1 MEEKN
6 GRKKTGEKKSGKI
19 NPEKIPGNFLLENLP
34 VNLFGN
40 FTPENKAQENETNK
54 KAGISAAEY
63 MGIFQI
69 AHRLAG
75 GKGVALH
82 WRYMGQFLEAR
93 LEASKADHQEQGQ
106 AWRPGTSHTHTTGH
120 QEQGS
125 QGTGQTR
132 WRRARQTTA
141 ATHHSSP
148 ACSRARST
156 GQGQAQPGRDPGAGQ
171 QGRP

>member
-6 GRKKTGEKKSGKI
+6 GRKKTGEKKTGKI

-40 FTPENKAQENETNK
+40 FTTENKAQENETNK
-54 KAGISAAEY
+54 KVGISAAEY

-106 AWRPGTSHTHTTGH
+106 A
-120 QEQGS
+120 
-125 QGTGQTR
+125 
-132 WRRARQTTA
+132 
-141 ATHHSSP
+141 
-148 ACSRARST
+148 
-156 GQGQAQPGRDPGAGQ
+156 
-171 QGRP
+171 

>member
-40 FTPENKAQENETNK
+40 FTPENKAQENEANK

-75 GKGVALH
+75 GKGAALH
-82 WRYMGQFLEAR
+82 WRYMGQLIEAR
-93 LEASKADHQEQGQ
+93 LQTARTGPQEKG
-106 AWRPGTSHTHTTGH
+106 
-120 QEQGS
+120 
-125 QGTGQTR
+125 
-132 WRRARQTTA
+132 RA
-141 ATHHSSP
+141 
-148 ACSRARST
+148 
-156 GQGQAQPGRDPGAGQ
+156 
-171 QGRP
+171 

>member
-6 GRKKTGEKKSGKI
+6 GRKKNGEKKSGKI

-40 FTPENKAQENETNK
+40 FTTENKAQENETNK

-106 AWRPGTSHTHTTGH
+106 GRP
-120 QEQGS
+120 QQP
-125 QGTGQTR
+125 R
-132 WRRARQTTA
+132 TTA
-141 ATHHSSP
+141 AQRAAEQGTQAKARHGQ
-148 ACSRARST
+148 ARS
-156 GQGQAQPGRDPGAGQ
+156 PGAWQ

>member
-6 GRKKTGEKKSGKI
+6 GRKKTGEKKTGKI

-40 FTPENKAQENETNK
+40 FTTENKAQENETNK

-82 WRYMGQFLEAR
+82 WRYMGQFIEAR
-93 LEASKADHQEQGQ
+93 LEASRADHQEQGQ
-106 AWRPGTSHTHTTGH
+106 A
-120 QEQGS
+120 
-125 QGTGQTR
+125 
-132 WRRARQTTA
+132 
-141 ATHHSSP
+141 
-148 ACSRARST
+148 
-156 GQGQAQPGRDPGAGQ
+156 
-171 QGRP
+171 

>member
-6 GRKKTGEKKSGKI
+6 GRKKNGEKKSGKI

-106 AWRPGTSHTHTTGH
+106 A
-120 QEQGS
+120 
-125 QGTGQTR
+125 
-132 WRRARQTTA
+132 
-141 ATHHSSP
+141 
-148 ACSRARST
+148 
-156 GQGQAQPGRDPGAGQ
+156 
-171 QGRP
+171 